1 MEFFDLLDKCNKNCN
16 KGRSKQFFLGNILN
30 KGGGVGI
37 AKLFVKFWWPF
48 FLAMKFTFLF
58 LYVPRGGGPPV

>member
-30 KGGGVGI
+30 KGDGG
-37 AKLFVKFWWPF
+37 VKFWWPI
-48 FLAMKFTFLF
+48 FLAMKFTNLF
-58 LYVPRGGGPPV
+58 PKFGEIHIFISKSA

>member
-30 KGGGVGI
+30 KGGWGCEILVAI
-37 AKLFVKFWWPF
+37 LFGHEIHISIPKFGQNSNF
-48 FLAMKFTFLF
+48 
-58 LYVPRGGGPPV
+58 YS